1 MMNSNKLLGAMA
13 EKRISQAQLA
23 KLLGKSKNT
32 INAKING
39 KSFFDTQEATAICE
53 ILGIS
58 DKAIMAEIFLSNPS
72 QK

>member
-1 MMNSNKLLGAMA
+1 MNTNKLLGAMA
-13 EKRISQAQLA
+13 EKRISQTQLA

-32 INAKING
+32 TSAKING
-39 KSFFDTQEATAICE
+39 KSTFDTQEATIICN

-58 DKAIMAEIFLSNPS
+58 DKALRAEIFLSEPS

>member
-1 MMNSNKLLGAMA
+1 MNTNKLLGVMA

-39 KSFFDTQEATAICE
+39 KGTFDTQEATTICDV
-53 ILGIS
+53 LGIT
-58 DKAIMAEIFLSNPS
+58 DKVLRAEIFLSEAS
-72 QK
+72 QN